1 MKFLIPLLLF
11 VLLVS
16 GCQDVDKT
24 PKPKD
29 LIPKDKMVDVIT
41 EIALLH
47 GARSYNK
54 NLLEEKGIDPS
65 RYIYEKFS
73 IDSLQFARSNDYYA
87 AHVKQYQEIYLEVKE
102 RLELLEDE
110 YDSIRE
116 REERRRD
123 SIRELE
129 EGDTLPRV
137 NDSTKKVG
145 RGILLDKF
153 QGNDR
158 QLPLPV
164 SRRDTMR

>member
-1 MKFLIPLLLF
+1 MKSLIPVLLL
-11 VLLVS
+11 VILVS
-16 GCQDVDKT
+16 GCQNVDKT
-24 PKPKD
+24 RKPED
-29 LIPKDKMVDVIT
+29 LIPKEKMVDVIT

-73 IDSLQFARSNDYYA
+73 IDSMQFARSNDYYA
-87 AHVKQYQEIYLEVKE
+87 ANVKQYHEIYLEVKE
-102 RLELLEDE
+102 RLELLEDQ

-129 EGDTLPRV
+129 EIDTLSRDR
-137 NDSTKKVG
+137 DSLKNVG
-145 RGILLDKF
+145 GGTLLNES
-153 QGNDR
+153 QGDDR
-158 QLPLPV
+158 SLPIPV
-164 SRRDTMR
+164 SRRDSIR

>member
-1 MKFLIPLLLF
+1 MKSVIPL
-11 VLLVS
+11 VLLLLLLG
-16 GCQDVDKT
+16 GCQDVHKT
-24 PKPKD
+24 EKPED
-29 LIPKDKMVDVIT
+29 LIPEDKMVEVIT

-87 AHVKQYQEIYLEVKE
+87 EHVKQYQDIYSQVKE
-102 RLELLEDE
+102 RLDSLRVK

-129 EGDTLPRV
+129 DRDTLSR
-137 NDSTKKVG
+137 NSDSIRKVG
-145 RGILLDKF
+145 RDTLLEIK
-153 QGNDR
+153 NIDR
-158 QLPLPV
+158 QLPIPV
-164 SRRDTMR
+164 SRRDSIR

>member
-1 MKFLIPLLLF
+1 MKSLISLLLL
-11 VLLVS
+11 VTLVS

-24 PKPKD
+24 RKPED
-29 LIPKDKMVDVIT
+29 LIPKEKMVDVIT

-87 AHVKQYQEIYLEVKE
+87 ANVKQYHEIYLEVKE
-102 RLELLEDE
+102 RLELLEDQ

-123 SIRELE
+123 SIREL
-129 EGDTLPRV
+129 DTLSLDR
-137 NDSTKKVG
+137 DSLKNV
-145 RGILLDKF
+145 RGGTLLNESPGD
-153 QGNDR
+153 DR
-158 QLPLPV
+158 QLPIPV
-164 SRRDTMR
+164 SRRDSIR